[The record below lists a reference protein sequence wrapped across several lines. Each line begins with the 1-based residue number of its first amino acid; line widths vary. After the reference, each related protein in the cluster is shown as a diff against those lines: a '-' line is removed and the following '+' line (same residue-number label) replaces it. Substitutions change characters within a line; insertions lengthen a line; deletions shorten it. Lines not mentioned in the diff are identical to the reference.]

1 MDLRPGS
8 LSASGSISIA
18 RLANCTVVCGEVR
31 FISKIEIRDGAL
43 HKQINL
49 I

>member
-1 MDLRPGS
+1 MPH
-8 LSASGSISIA
+8 IVI
-18 RLANCTVVCGEVR
+18 CGEVR

>member
-8 LSASGSISIA
+8 LSASGSSIA
-18 RLANCTVVCGEVR
+18 SLANCTVVGGEVR
-31 FISKIEIRDGAL
+31 FISKIEIPDGAL